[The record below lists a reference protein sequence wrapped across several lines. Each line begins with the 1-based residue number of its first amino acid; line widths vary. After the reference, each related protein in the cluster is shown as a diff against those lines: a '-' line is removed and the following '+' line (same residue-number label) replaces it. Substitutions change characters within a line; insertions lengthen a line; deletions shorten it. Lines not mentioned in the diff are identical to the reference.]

1 MAGGRIVNDDM
12 VLVERDF
19 DTGLLYRDDFGG
31 YPVPRAAFEEYQRK
45 ADELEAMATALTS
58 GTYTPGW
65 RFRGE
70 PQPEA
75 DDRMMD
81 FSLALVPDFTPL
93 RNAVPRVRKTNQ

>member
-1 MAGGRIVNDDM
+1 MSDDM
-12 VLVERDF
+12 VLVDRDP

-31 YPVPRAAFEEYQRK
+31 YPVPRAVFEEYQRK
-45 ADELEAMATALTS
+45 SDELEAMAITLTS

-70 PQPEA
+70 PQPKVT
-75 DDRMMD
+75 DDI
-81 FSLALVPDFTPL
+81 LTAHIKAALPVFTPL